1 MKSKNLHRWNRLAGA
16 ALLALA
22 ATLPAPHATGGAAL
36 DLDNAAAIYGIAL
49 DKDGHYYSG
58 AYGLEL
64 WVLSGTAVPASINS
78 VTNVTAYG
86 DLAADGFTLAQTWSG
101 QTMSD
106 GTFELGGVALP
117 MVQPPG
123 SEAVLAL
130 AAWTGGAANWAAAVA
145 AGAQGGVIAFANATV
160 NGSLLPPPAPPDLE
174 QGWNAYGQDLVMT
187 PTGSPPNTPPALTWK
202 KPSSIIYGTALSS
215 VQLNATANVPGS
227 KVYSPPAGTVLP
239 AGTHILSLVFS
250 AAGYSSVTA
259 NVSLVVLPAPLTV
272 GANNATRLCGAANP
286 AFTDTISGLVNG
298 DNITA
303 ANTCSATTASPAGT
317 YPILPALIDPN
328 HCAANYTVSLVN
340 GTLTVL
346 SAGPPSGEAALD
358 MNNADGSYGIALDKK
373 GNYYSGAYGLELWV
387 LNGTKVPPAI
397 NSAANVTAYGDLAAD
412 GFTLAQT
419 WSGQTLSDGTF
430 ELGGVALPMVQPPG
444 SEAVLAL
451 AAWTGGAANWAVA
464 VAAGAQGGV
473 IAFANATVNGG
484 LLPPPAPPDLEQG
497 WNAYGQDLVMT
508 PLNSTA
514 PPPPSGEAALD
525 MDNAAAIYGVA
536 LDKDGNYYSGAYGLE
551 LWVLNGTAVPASLNS
566 ATNVTAYGDL
576 AADGFAL
583 AQTWSG
589 QTLSDGTFELG
600 ETVLPMVQP
609 PGSEAV
615 LALAAWT
622 GEAANWAA
630 AVAAGAQGG
639 VVAFVNQTV
648 NRSLLP
654 PPAPPDLAEGW
665 NAYGQDLVMT
675 PTGSLPNGPP
685 VLTWNNPASII
696 YGTALSS
703 VQLNATA
710 DVPGSKVY
718 SPPAGTVL
726 PAGTNILSLVF
737 SAAGDSS
744 MTTKV
749 SLVVLPAPLTV
760 TAKNASRPY
769 GQTNPV
775 FTDTITGLVN
785 GDNITA
791 TTTCSATPTSPPGS
805 YPILPTLVSPN
816 RPQTNYHVTLVDG
829 TLTVLPVIGPPVLA
843 ALADRTVYAGSLL
856 SFWASATETDQP
868 PRTLSFSLGPG
879 APAGASIGHGS
890 GPAPVSGLFTWTP
903 TAAQAP
909 STNRITVIVSDDG
922 VPPLSASASF
932 TVVVKPAPTPPV
944 LAALADRSVYAGSL
958 LSFRAS
964 ATETDQPPRTL
975 TFSLGPGAPAGA
987 SIGRGT
993 GPSPVSGLFTW
1004 TPTAAQ
1010 APSTKRITVIVTDNG
1025 VPPLSASNSFTVA
1038 VLVPKRGFGVA
1049 HDPRSLPSA
1058 TQRGDVA
1065 HDPHARILSV
1075 SEPNAGQCTIRF
1087 SGVNGQAYELQASS
1101 DLETWR
1107 AVTSGVFPS
1116 TEIEVV
1122 NAIGA
1127 RAGCFYRIR
1136 LLNPGP

>member
-1 MKSKNLHRWNRLAGA
+1 MKSKTLHSWNRLAGA

-22 ATLPAPHATGGAAL
+22 ATLPAPHAAGGAAL
-36 DLDNAAAIYGIAL
+36 DMDDAAAIYGIAL
-49 DKDGHYYSG
+49 DKDGNYYSG
-58 AYGLEL
+58 TYGLEL
-64 WVLSGTAVPASINS
+64 WVLNGTSVPASINS

-86 DLAADGFTLAQTWSG
+86 DLAAAGFTLAQTWSG
-101 QTMSD
+101 QTMRD

-187 PTGSPPNTPPALTWK
+187 PAGSLPNTPPALTWN
-202 KPSSIIYGTALSS
+202 KPASIIYGTPLSS

-227 KVYSPPAGTVLP
+227 KVYTPPAGTVLP
-239 AGTHILSLVFS
+239 VGTNILSLVFS
-250 AAGYSSVTA
+250 AAGYSSVTT

-272 GANNATRLCGAANP
+272 AANNATRLCGAANP
-286 AFTDTISGLVNG
+286 AFTDTLSGLVNG

-317 YPILPALIDPN
+317 YPIIPGLVDPS
-328 HCAANYTVSLVN
+328 HRAANYTVSLVN

-346 SAGPPSGEAALD
+346 SAAPPSGDAALD
-358 MNNADGSYGIALDKK
+358 MDDAAATYGIALDKD

-387 LNGTKVPPAI
+387 LNGTAVPASI
-397 NSAANVTAYGDLAAD
+397 NSVTNVTAYGDLAAD

-419 WSGQTLSDGTF
+419 WSGQTMRDGTF

-451 AAWTGGAANWAVA
+451 AAWTGGAANWAAA

-473 IAFANATVNGG
+473 IAFANATVNGS
-484 LLPPPAPPDLEQG
+484 LLPPPVPPDLEQG

-508 PLNSTA
+508 P
-514 PPPPSGEAALD
+514 
-525 MDNAAAIYGVA
+525 
-536 LDKDGNYYSGAYGLE
+536 
-551 LWVLNGTAVPASLNS
+551 
-566 ATNVTAYGDL
+566 
-576 AADGFAL
+576 
-583 AQTWSG
+583 
-589 QTLSDGTFELG
+589 
-600 ETVLPMVQP
+600 
-609 PGSEAV
+609 
-615 LALAAWT
+615 
-622 GEAANWAA
+622 
-630 AVAAGAQGG
+630 
-639 VVAFVNQTV
+639 
-648 NRSLLP
+648 
-654 PPAPPDLAEGW
+654 
-665 NAYGQDLVMT
+665 
-675 PTGSLPNGPP
+675 TGSLPNTPLA
-685 VLTWNNPASII
+685 LTWDNPASII
-696 YGTALSS
+696 YGTVLSS

-710 DVPGSKVY
+710 NVPGSKVY

-726 PAGTNILSLVF
+726 AAGTNILSLVF
-737 SAAGDSS
+737 SAAGYSS
-744 MTTKV
+744 VTTNV

-791 TTTCSATPTSPPGS
+791 ATTCSATPTSPPGS
-805 YPILPTLVSPN
+805 YPIVPTLVSPN
-816 RPQTNYHVTLVDG
+816 HLQTNYHFTLVDG
-829 TLTVLPVIGPPVLA
+829 TLTVLPVMGPPGLA
-843 ALADRTVYAGSLL
+843 ALADRTVYAGTLL

-868 PRTLSFSLGPG
+868 PRTLTFSLGPG
-879 APAGASIGHGS
+879 APAGASIGRGS
-890 GPAPVSGLFTWTP
+890 GPSPLSGLFAWTP

-909 STNRITVIVSDDG
+909 STNRITVIVSDNG

-932 TVVVKPAPTPPV
+932 TVVVKPVPTPPV
-944 LAALADRSVYAGSL
+944 LAALADRTVYAGSL

-987 SIGRGT
+987 SIGRGSGPSPLSGLFAWTPTAAQAPSTNRITVIVSDNGVPPLSASASFTVVVKPAPTPPVLGDLDDRIVYAGSLLSFRASATENDQPPRTLTFSLGPDAPAGASIGRGT
-993 GPSPVSGLFTW
+993 GPSPVSSLFTW

-1010 APSTKRITVIVTDNG
+1010 APSANRITVIVTDNG
-1025 VPPLSASNSFTVA
+1025 VPPLSASNSFTVV
-1038 VLVPKRGFGVA
+1038 VLVPKRGLGEG
-1049 HDPRSLPSA
+1049 HHPRSLPSV
-1058 TQRGDVA
+1058 TQRGAVA
-1065 HDPHARILSV
+1065 HDPQARILSV

-1122 NAIGA
+1122 DTIGA
-1127 RAGCFYRIR
+1127 QAGCFYRIR